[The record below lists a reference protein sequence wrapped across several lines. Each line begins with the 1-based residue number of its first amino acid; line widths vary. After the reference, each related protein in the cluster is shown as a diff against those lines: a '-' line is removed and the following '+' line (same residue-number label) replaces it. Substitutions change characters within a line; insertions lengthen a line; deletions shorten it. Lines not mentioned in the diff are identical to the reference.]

1 MDMIAARFARSWA
14 WVIVLVVAARA
25 AHAETIP
32 LATVAGSG
40 IEVNVDAWAGLDAD
54 DVAGRDV
61 GLVQIVVTITNNSAV
76 DRLWAI
82 ETERSYGTRTA
93 TTKPVTRLAVPAGGT
108 AKAAVFVDPGLPGA
122 YGKTWVPLTVSGY
135 GLIDGRQLFQVTSWN
150 PSVAATAVT
159 GATGKSILPTALSK
173 GAASQP
179 RQLGLERFAIPG
191 LAGLDMDRAPD
202 DWRGWSTFSCLLFVE
217 AEWLA
222 MSAGQR
228 KALLDWVSLG
238 GMAGL
243 VVDDASAARLD
254 AIGLPATDA
263 DGRRRV
269 GAGEIV
275 PVPREGGEAAVERFL
290 GGRSVQPRA
299 ELLEQYVAAKRPV
312 FWESGFRK
320 LFDVFG
326 PRLMPV
332 TAILGFLAIFGLV
345 AGPLNVMLLA
355 GPGRRSRI
363 FWTTPLISLA
373 ATALLLGFMV
383 VRDGFGGAGAR
394 RTLGLLMPGQN
405 GMAVIQEQYSRT
417 GVLRSTS
424 FPIAE
429 PSWMRLLGDGETEA
443 SCLEVDGRVR
453 EGDWFASRSDQAYLL
468 QTVRPSR
475 AGIEWVGGG
484 AGPPAVISSIEVPLD
499 RLFLIDDEGRYWT
512 ASDLGT
518 GERKPLEPSDA
529 AAYAAWFKTIAADAG
544 PIRRAA
550 LDAVRDRRGHAYAE
564 SARAGKVAI
573 QTLPSI
579 RWTDDRAAFVGPFTR
594 TSPP

>member
-1 MDMIAARFARSWA
+1 MDMIAARLARSWA

-25 AHAETIP
+25 AHAETVP
-32 LATVAGSG
+32 LSTVPESG
-40 IEVNVDAWAGLDAD
+40 IIVDVDAWAGLDARN
-54 DVAGRDV
+54 VAGRDA
-61 GLVQIVVTITNNSAV
+61 GLVRVVVTITNNSAL
-76 DRLWAI
+76 DRLWTIGPDRIRSSNPPAAI
-82 ETERSYGTRTA
+82 V
-93 TTKPVTRLAVPAGGT
+93 PVTRLAVPAGRTG
-108 AKAAVFVDPGLPGA
+108 KAVVFVDPGDRLAVGWI
-122 YGKTWVPLTVSGY
+122 WVHLAVSGY
-135 GLIDGRQLFQVTSWN
+135 GLTDGEQPFMMLMCD
-150 PSVAATAVT
+150 PAVGT
-159 GATGKSILPTALSK
+159 GPAATGKPFLPTALSK
-173 GAASQP
+173 GAASQS

-191 LAGLDMDRAPD
+191 GVGLDLDRAPD
-202 DWRGWSTFSCLLFVE
+202 DWRGWSSFSCLLFLE
-217 AEWLA
+217 AEWIA

-228 KALLDWVSLG
+228 KALLDWVGLG

-243 VVDDASAARLD
+243 VVDEASAERLD
-254 AIGLPATDA
+254 AIGLPAADA

-275 PVPREGGEAAVERFL
+275 PVPREGGEAAVDRFL
-290 GGRSVQPRA
+290 GGRSVQPRV
-299 ELLEQYVAAKRPV
+299 ERLEQYVAAKRPV
-312 FWESGFRK
+312 FWEPGFRK

-363 FWTTPLISLA
+363 FWTTPLISLV
-373 ATALLLGFMV
+373 ATAMLLGFMV
-383 VRDGFGGAGAR
+383 FRDGFGGAGVR
-394 RTLGLLMPGQN
+394 RMLGLLMPGQN
-405 GMAVIQEQYSRT
+405 AMAVIQEQYSRT
-417 GVLRSTS
+417 GVLLGNS

-429 PSWMRLLGDGETEA
+429 PSWMRLLGGVETEA
-443 SCLEVDGRVR
+443 SFLEVDGRVR
-453 EGDWFASRSDQAYLL
+453 EGDWFASRSDQAYLI

-484 AGPPAVISSIEVPLD
+484 AGPPAVISSIELPLD

-529 AAYAAWFKTIAADAG
+529 AAYAAWFNLIAAAAG